1 MMTQPTGPVVP
12 ILKQIDACCDAEKP
26 APLMIAHSDAL
37 TLRSYIRMLER
48 EKLNSS
54 KVAIN
59 LRNTQ
64 RALLDAIVVF
74 DIDRNT
80 RYWLAYAEVIATAQ
94 AHWKAEP

>member
-1 MMTQPTGPVVP
+1 MTQSTGPIVP
-12 ILKQIDACCDAEKP
+12 ILKQIDACCDATTS
-26 APLMIAHSDAL
+26 APLMIPCSDAQ

-48 EKLNSS
+48 EKLQSS
-54 KVAIN
+54 RTQTT

-64 RALLDAIVVF
+64 RALLDALVVF

-80 RYWLAYAEVIATAQ
+80 RYWLAYAEVIAQAQ